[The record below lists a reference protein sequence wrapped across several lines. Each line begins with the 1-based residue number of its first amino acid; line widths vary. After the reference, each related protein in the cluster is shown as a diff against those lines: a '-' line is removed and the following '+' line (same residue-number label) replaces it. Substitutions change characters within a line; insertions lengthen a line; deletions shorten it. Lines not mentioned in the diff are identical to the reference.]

1 MPELNQT
8 ASPASARENKQPEES
23 TETASSRA
31 YNTHEVFNQVEPL
44 SGQNSFLNNRI
55 LGEVLERAGADWARP
70 RLEAF
75 GASLGKP
82 EIIELGFAANANP
95 PVLHTHDSIGN
106 RIDRVEF
113 HPSFHELMDIS
124 ISNDLHSLPWS
135 QSAEGNKKHKHLVRA
150 AQFMLAAQ
158 NEAGHCC
165 PISMT
170 YAVVPALTAAPD
182 LEAKWKPLITSN
194 IYDRRFIPYFE
205 KKGVVLGM
213 AMTEKQGGSDVR
225 ANTTRAVAVGARG
238 TGKPY
243 LITGHKWFCSHPM
256 ADAFLVL
263 AQTEKGLS
271 CFLVPR
277 FTDEGFKNNIF
288 IQRLKNKLGNRSNA
302 SSEIEFLD
310 TTGYLVG
317 EEGRGVPTIIEMVNH
332 TRLDCMITAGAIMR
346 QAQSLAFN
354 HIKNR
359 RAFGKLLIEQP
370 LMQNVICD
378 LSLEAEASTQ
388 LIMRVASAYDLKDEN
403 PRELAFRRIATAIGK
418 YFTTKRTPPVVA
430 EALECL
436 GGSGYVEDSGM
447 PRLLKESPLNS
458 IWEGSGNVICLD
470 VLRAVFKEPE
480 SLEALFEELQTVRG
494 RDKHLDSYID
504 GLRSDLA
511 ALLKQPST
519 LESQARV
526 LVERM
531 AIALAA
537 SLMIRF
543 SPPFMAQAYLATR
556 IAGLHGYAFGTLPSS
571 TDFEAI
577 MERAYPANQ

>member
-1 MPELNQT
+1 MTKLN
-8 ASPASARENKQPEES
+8 PIASAAKPEES
-23 TETASSRA
+23 SQPEPTAKP
-31 YNTHEVFNQVEPL
+31 YKTHEVFNQVAPL
-44 SGQNSFLNNRI
+44 SGHNLFLSNR
-55 LGEVLERAGADWARP
+55 VLSDCIDRTGATWATA

-75 GASLGKP
+75 GSLMANP
-82 EIIELGFAANANP
+82 ETIELGFAANANP
-95 PVLHTHDSIGN
+95 PVFHSHDSTGN
-106 RIDRVEF
+106 RIDKIEF
-113 HPSFHELMDIS
+113 HPSFHQLMS
-124 ISNDLHSLPWS
+124 ISVENELHCLPWIGTAGS
-135 QSAEGNKKHKHLVRA
+135 HQEDDQKPHKHLVRA

-170 YAVVPALTAAPD
+170 YAVVPALAAAPE

-194 IYDRRFIPYFE
+194 VYDQRFIPYFE
-205 KKGVVLGM
+205 KKGVLLGM

-225 ANTTRAVAVGARG
+225 ANTTFARPEG
-238 TGKPY
+238 SRGIGKPY

-277 FTDEGFKNNIF
+277 FKDDGSQNSIYV
-288 IQRLKNKLGNRSNA
+288 QRLKNKLGNRSNA
-302 SSEIEFLD
+302 SSEVEFLD

-332 TRLDCMITAGAIMR
+332 TRLDCMISASALMR
-346 QAQSLAFN
+346 QAQSIALN
-354 HIKNR
+354 HVRNR
-359 RAFGKLLIEQP
+359 RAFGKLLSAQP
-370 LMQNVICD
+370 LMQNVVSDI
-378 LSLEAEASTQ
+378 SLEAEAAT
-388 LIMRVASAYDLKDEN
+388 LLTMRIAEAYDSNDEN
-403 PRELAFRRIATAIGK
+403 PREAAFRRIATAIGK

-447 PRLLKESPLNS
+447 PRLFKESPLNS

-470 VLRAVFKEPE
+470 VLRAIFKEPE
-480 SLEALFEELQTVRG
+480 SLEAYFEELRQVKGKDSR
-494 RDKHLDSYID
+494 LDSYID

-511 ALLKQPST
+511 ALLKNPTS
-519 LESQARV
+519 LESQARL

-537 SLMIRF
+537 SLFVRY
-543 SPPFMAQAYLATR
+543 SPYFMTEAYLTSR
-556 IAGLHGYAFGTLPSS
+556 VMGRHGYALGTLPANIQ
-571 TDFEAI
+571 FEAI
-577 MERAYPANQ
+577 INRAAPW